1 MLLRRKP
8 FGPLLPSA
16 HAVDRCTKR
25 YRLSETET
33 MEEMEEME
41 RLTAW
46 LFRDTARAAGAESEE
61 PRHNAGRMIGRSA
74 FA

>member
-33 MEEMEEME
+33 MEEME

-46 LFRDTARAAGAESEE
+46 GCSATLPEQLAQKARNLATMPGA
-61 PRHNAGRMIGRSA
+61 
-74 FA
+74 